1 MGQNRYGSSD
11 FVTTSLAAVARV
23 VRLQPVVRDLRP
35 VKHPGEHPGWMYAL
49 HLDPLSAGE
58 NDHADRV
65 RTPAAD
71 HHLVA
76 AIGAA
81 DRMSAQD
88 VVRIVVLARDEA
100 IQVQS
105 GTENGFAR

>member
-1 MGQNRYGSSD
+1 MGQYRYGSSD
-11 FVTTSLAAVARV
+11 FVTDLAGLARV
-23 VRLQPVVRDLRP
+23 VRLQPVVRDIRP
-35 VKHPGEHPGWMYAL
+35 VERPGKHPGGVHAV
-49 HLDPLSAGE
+49 HLDPLSAGKD
-58 NDHADRV
+58 DHADRV

-81 DRMSAQD
+81 RPMRAQD
-88 VVRIVVLARDEA
+88 VVRIVVLARDKA
-100 IQVQS
+100 IQIQI